1 MQLGNKNRKR
11 DQKEKQLCE
20 MKLDFF
26 FFLNAWVSIA
36 RLKVGK
42 IKRQSHKSKST
53 GVYFEKWI

>member
-1 MQLGNKNRKR
+1 MQLGNKNRKH
-11 DQKEKQLCE
+11 DQKEKQLRE
-20 MKLDFF
+20 MKLDF

-42 IKRQSHKSKST
+42 IKRQLHKSKST

>member
-1 MQLGNKNRKR
+1 MQLGNKNRKH
-11 DQKEKQLCE
+11 DQKEKQLYE

-26 FFLNAWVSIA
+26 FFNAWVSIA

-42 IKRQSHKSKST
+42 IKRQSHKSKYT